1 MIPYLELGANERV
14 DSGLIP
20 FRPALAVRGPHSQTI
35 ATHLLGRAAFVNSKK
50 FKSDLYTVALPSPE
64 GSMDRILLKIHRQ
77 KSMDAPAVILVHG
90 MEGSSES
97 VYIIK
102 LTEKLLSRGFHVVRM
117 NLRQCGDGRD
127 MARMTYNAAMTVD
140 LHAACIY
147 VHENLSEK
155 MAVVGYSL
163 GGNVTLKYMGEPA
176 RERARQVRNLR
187 KAQPQYLERES
198 PLLKK
203 WKKYAHR
210 IPERWVAVSAPL
222 DLKATQVRMDSEKA
236 RVYREQFLNEFKLR
250 VDSGV
255 YGELARNLPEA
266 HRRPD
271 TFYRFDT
278 LYTAPA
284 AGYLGAE
291 HYYEVGSGGPYIS
304 KIKTPGLVLH
314 ALDDPLIPHEPI
326 HEIPW
331 SQYRDIEVHFTL
343 KGGHVG
349 WLARK
354 HPEFPDRRWM
364 DYRIE
369 AYLMDWVG
377 RNS

>member
-1 MIPYLELGANERV
+1 
-14 DSGLIP
+14 
-20 FRPALAVRGPHSQTI
+20 
-35 ATHLLGRAAFVNSKK
+35 
-50 FKSDLYTVALPSPE
+50 
-64 GSMDRILLKIHRQ
+64 MDRILLKIHRQ
-77 KSMDAPAVILVHG
+77 KRIQAPAVLLVHG

-97 VYIIK
+97 VYIVKI
-102 LTEKLLSRGFHVVRM
+102 TERLLSRGFHVVRM
-117 NLRQCGDGRD
+117 NLRQCGDGRN

-140 LHAACIY
+140 IHAACAFLMD
-147 VHENLSEK
+147 NLSERI
-155 MAVVGYSL
+155 ALVGYSL
-163 GGNVTLKYMGEPA
+163 GGNMTLKYMGETA
-176 RERARQVRNLR
+176 AERSRQIRALR
-187 KAQPQYLERES
+187 KAQPDYLERES
-198 PLLKK
+198 PIRKRWSDLPL
-203 WKKYAHR
+203 R
-210 IPERWVAVSAPL
+210 IPECWVAVSAPL
-222 DLKATQVRMDSEKA
+222 DLKATQVRMDSDRA

-284 AGYLGAE
+284 GGYLGAE
-291 HYYEVGSGGPYIS
+291 HYYEVGSGGNYLS
-304 KIKTPGLVLH
+304 KIKTPGLLLH

-331 SQYRDIEVHFTL
+331 SQYKDIEVHFTL
-343 KGGHVG
+343 NGGHVG

-369 AYLMDWVG
+369 AYLLDWIG
-377 RNS
+377 KSS

>member
-1 MIPYLELGANERV
+1 MIHRWIAPGNEDV
-14 DSGLIP
+14 DGGLIP
-20 FRPALAVRGPHSQTI
+20 FRPVSGVRGPHAQTI
-35 ATHLLGRAAFVNSKK
+35 ATHLLGRATFNSKK

-77 KSMDAPAVILVHG
+77 KAREAPAVILVHG

-140 LHAACIY
+140 LHAACIF

-155 MAVVGYSL
+155 MALVGYSL
-163 GGNVTLKYMGEPA
+163 GGNLTLKYMGEPGT
-176 RERARQVRNLR
+176 ERARQIRNLR
-187 KAQPQYLERES
+187 RAQPDYLERES
-198 PLLKK
+198 PLRRR
-203 WKKYAHR
+203 WKDFPLR
-210 IPERWVAVSAPL
+210 LPERWVAVSAPL
-222 DLKATQVRMDSEKA
+222 DLKATQVRMDSERA
-236 RVYREQFLNEFKLR
+236 RIYREAFLEEFKLR

-255 YGELARNLPEA
+255 YGELARNLPAA

-291 HYYEVGSGGPYIS
+291 HYYEVGSGGTYLS
-304 KIKTPGLVLH
+304 RIKTPGLLLH
-314 ALDDPLIPHEPI
+314 ALDDPMIPHEPI

-331 SQYRDIEVHFTL
+331 SQYKDIEVHFTL
-343 KGGHVG
+343 NGGHVG
-349 WLARK
+349 WLGRK
-354 HPEFPDRRWM
+354 HPEIPDRRWM

-369 AYLMDWVG
+369 TYLLDWIG
-377 RNS
+377 RKS